1 MNYVTKEVYDEL
13 SGLLFKRQAMVERH
27 ANERIGQVMSLDARV
42 VLQRKQKEE
51 RKPLDAAIWEIMKD
65 EQIYIC
71 TSIN

>member
-65 EQIYIC
+65 E
-71 TSIN
+71 